1 MKIEDVLTIHDV
13 LNPKF
18 WAGDQLKKQILI
30 NLRTVA
36 QDFYKDLQLEEVMFD
51 DITFTGSLA
60 NFNYTKF
67 SDIDLH
73 ILVDFKK
80 IDENED
86 LVKEFFNGK
95 TSNWNN
101 KHKIM
106 IFGHEIELYVQN
118 SSEPHHSTGVYSITS
133 EDWIKKPVRQE
144 PEIDLNMVQRKVK
157 SFIDMI
163 ERAED
168 MYDTKKYLDA
178 HTFSLKLIQKIKK
191 FRQSGLEDKGEYS
204 YENLTFKYLRN
215 REHMKRLFD
224 LRNDSYDKE
233 MSLDGK
239 FDKKFNIFI
248 NMDEIDDNKGFHR
261 LDEEEKYQKLV
272 KRRHRRH
279 KSRLL
284 SLGRQD
290 PRAPFTKKPSHDRS
304 KSAPAGAGGA

>member
-1 MKIEDVLTIHDV
+1 MKIDDILRIHDR

-18 WAGDQLKKQILI
+18 WASEQLKKQVLT
-30 NLRTVA
+30 NLRSVA
-36 QDFYKDLQLEEVMFD
+36 QDFFNGLHLDDVAFD
-51 DITFTGSLA
+51 DITLTGSNA

-67 SDIDLH
+67 SDIDVH

-95 TSNWNN
+95 TSNWNS

-118 SSEPHHSTGVYSITS
+118 SSEPHHSTGVYSIAS
-133 EDWIKKPVRQE
+133 EDWIKKPVKQK
-144 PEIDLNMVQRKVK
+144 PEIDLNMVKRKVK

-168 MYDTKKYLDA
+168 LYDAKRYLDA
-178 HTFSLKLIQKIKK
+178 HTFSLKLVGKIKN

-215 REHMKRLFD
+215 KEHMKRLFD
-224 LRNDSYDKE
+224 LRNNSYDKE

-239 FDKKFNIFI
+239 FDKKFKIFI
-248 NMDEIDDNKGFHR
+248 NMDEIEEKKGFHR
-261 LDEEEKYQKLV
+261 LDEMEKYQNLV
-272 KRRHRRH
+272 ASRYRSH
-279 KSRLL
+279 KNRLL
-284 SLGRQD
+284 NLGKQD
-290 PRAPFTKKPSHDRS
+290 PGRPFTEKPFSGRS
-304 KSAPAGAGGA
+304 RSAPVGYGGS